1 VDVAACCGP
10 GQRTPA
16 RAYRVTLTR
25 RRPAPG
31 SSRVTVVP
39 RRRCST
45 SPPNSWQAPIP
56 LSRAISHCPG
66 PGRQLRRTDRPH
78 RVHPV
83 RDRPG
88 QDAERADP
96 DDSGWTQALVH
107 QDYTDQ
113 NEIDSYRVQVSVL
126 DANDAPVAYTQ
137 AQITTHRRAL
147 RLSTALPL
155 D

>member
-1 VDVAACCGP
+1 VL
-10 GQRTPA
+10 
-16 RAYRVTLTR
+16 TL
-25 RRPAPG
+25 
-31 SSRVTVVP
+31 
-39 RRRCST
+39 
-45 SPPNSWQAPIP
+45 
-56 LSRAISHCPG
+56 
-66 PGRQLRRTDRPH
+66 
-78 RVHPV
+78 
-83 RDRPG
+83 
-88 QDAERADP
+88 